1 MESGFINSRKTWFR
15 YSAGSVY
22 LIMGPGQ
29 TWSKSNFTQQ
39 DLSWWC
45 LKQPVL
51 EILSAQ
57 PIKLNT
63 EYTIM
68 GITERR

>member
-1 MESGFINSRKTWFR
+1 MVEEQFLLNRTFH
-15 YSAGSVY
+15 
-22 LIMGPGQ
+22 
-29 TWSKSNFTQQ
+29 
-39 DLSWWC
+39 DDC

-63 EYTIM
+63 EIYYYGNYRT
-68 GITERR
+68 